1 MPKNYYITLPLK
13 SKVMALPKDFYI
25 ETIHENYTANDPVF
39 FNTENFEWCKRLEEK
54 SPEIIKCLEKIFEP
68 NFSGLLTNPETFQF
82 PPRIW
87 KAYPFYFNGFKIKKH
102 MQEFPCMEEIL
113 KDIPNLISASVSV
126 LKPGSRLLPHNGN
139 SNGVMRYHLGLKV
152 PAKMPQCGFI
162 IAGKEVSW
170 EVGKSFM
177 FCNMQVHS
185 AHNLT
190 NENRYILLLDVVRP
204 EFTSIKKT
212 IAVHTLAKILTNT
225 TANYFRKLLG
235 IKPTESNNAKNKNDL
250 EYIAN
255 KVYAR
260 KDKYVPKGLK
270 QNFFHY
276 AEFLCLKF
284 YTLVLNIIFTFKK
297 MP

>member
-1 MPKNYYITLPLK
+1 MFK
-13 SKVMALPKDFYI
+13 LPKEFYI
-25 ETIHENYTANDPVF
+25 ETIHDNYTANDPVF
-39 FNTENFEWCKRLEEK
+39 FNTEDFEWCKRLEENA
-54 SPEIIKCLEKIFEP
+54 PAIIHCLQKMFDP
-68 NFSGLLTNPETFQF
+68 SFSGLITNPETFQF
-82 PPRIW
+82 PPKIW
-87 KAYPFYFNGFKIKKH
+87 KAYPFYFNGFKINKH
-102 MQEFPCMEEIL
+102 LREFPCMEEFL

-152 PAKMPQCGFI
+152 PAQMPQCGFI
-162 IAGKEVSW
+162 IAGNEVSW

-212 IAVHTLAKILTNT
+212 IAIHTLARILTNN
-225 TANYFRKLLG
+225 TANFFRNIFGVKPTVKSITPNKNELEYTANKTYSRKEKFIPKG
-235 IKPTESNNAKNKNDL
+235 IK
-250 EYIAN
+250 
-255 KVYAR
+255 
-260 KDKYVPKGLK
+260 
-270 QNFFHY
+270 QNLFHY
-276 AEFLCLKF
+276 SEILFLKF
-284 YTLVLNIIFTFKK
+284 YILILTIVFAFKK